1 MNTRRAGDK
10 KNSGGN
16 HKMSTCPKPV
26 PVMAD
31 FDVGPRPT
39 AEELKAMQSRYMI
52 GEPKSCVAAKQPEQP
67 PPADEDF

>member
-1 MNTRRAGDK
+1 
-10 KNSGGN
+10 
-16 HKMSTCPKPV
+16 MSTRPKPV